1 MTIAVLCYDSAEVDI
16 IRNVNVSEKNVENY
30 IIEKLGYNPDNIGWM
45 CSRYNIKINELT
57 PEDFG

>member
-1 MTIAVLCYDSAEVDI
+1 MTIAVLCYETAEVDI
-16 IRNVNVSEKNVENY
+16 IRNVNVKEEK
-30 IIEKLGYNPDNIGWM
+30 IESYLIDKLGYNPDNISWM